1 MPTGHELREEFLKC
15 FEEKGHLRRPGSSLI
30 PSDPTT
36 LFTSAGMQQFVPFW
50 KGDADPPAP
59 RLTTVQK
66 CARAGDLETVGLT
79 PRHLSFFEM
88 LGNFSFGDY
97 FKREAIEFAWEF
109 LVERM
114 HIDPAPFWVTIH
126 PSDDEAAKLW
136 MSLTSVPAGRIV
148 KVESNWWGPVGATG
162 PCGPCSEIN
171 YDLGP
176 EFGCGKPDCKPEC
189 PNTDASGAPCGRFFE
204 LWNLVFPQFDRDA
217 DGKDNPLKRRGIDT
231 GMGLERLALVMQKA
245 PSVFDTDLFAPINDL
260 TRDLLKAAKSG
271 ADVDGDPKA
280 RRAFRV
286 IADHARA
293 VTFLLADGVIPTNE
307 GRGYALRRLIRRAY
321 RFGTLLGIKEP
332 FLYRYPERIAE
343 HYGGFADYYNVRE
356 RREFAER
363 LLHEEE
369 KRFGKTIEAG
379 EVRLRKV
386 IQEHLA
392 SEEARIRANWD
403 RLSKEYLDRF
413 MEQALQVEGD
423 KVQAYMDLTRDWVRK
438 YHAGPRREGSVSR
451 STKSIRRVQEAKQ
464 TIEAR
469 MGEPQTL
476 TLILEVP
483 GEVAFELY
491 DTYGFPVEL
500 TEEILHDAGLELF
513 WFGFEASMREQR
525 ERARAHAARVF
536 AYSDTKYYLQFFG
549 KTEFCGYDVLSL
561 KSAVIGVLRGGGET
575 RDAKTGD
582 EVEVVLD
589 RSPFY
594 GDSGGQIGDT
604 GVLEGDGVT
613 VRVTDTQHPLDGVT
627 VHRGNVETGTLR
639 VGQEVRAVVDA
650 DRRRGLMRAHT
661 ATHLLHWAL
670 RTKLGVHVAQAGSL
684 VDNDRLR
691 FDFSHFHGVTPDEL
705 DDLTLMI
712 SEHIVADHPVT
723 ATSLP
728 YREAIVKG
736 AMALFGEKYGDTV
749 RMIAVGDISKELC
762 GGTHCTASGQIGEF
776 VFTGESGIG
785 SGLRR
790 VEALTGL
797 AAVRYQLARAG
808 RERLVAAQLAAP
820 PEEVPERVAQLQ
832 AQLIE
837 SERAAL
843 AAEAKAASLAARAL
857 IDGATQVNGV
867 RVVAGR
873 VPSVSAEALRLV
885 ADELTRVV
893 GSGVVVL
900 ASVTDGSVLFASGVS
915 PDLVKRGV
923 HAGTL
928 IRGVAAVAGGGG
940 GGRPEL
946 AQAGGKDPSRV
957 DEALGKVPE
966 FLKQQLK

>member
-1 MPTGHELREEFLKC
+1 MPTGHELRDIFLAY

-114 HIDPAPFWVTIH
+114 RIDPAPFWVTIH

-136 MSLTSVPAGRIV
+136 MTLTSIRAERIV

-189 PNTDASGAPCGRFFE
+189 ENTRPDGSPCGRFFE
-204 LWNLVFPQFDRDA
+204 FWNLVFPQFDRDP
-217 DGKDNPLKRRGIDT
+217 DGVDNPLARRGIDT
-231 GMGLERLALVMQKA
+231 GMGLERLALVMQRV

-260 TRDLLKAAKSG
+260 TRDLLKAAKSS
-271 ADVDGDPKA
+271 ADVDVDPKA

-332 FLYRYPERIAE
+332 FLHRYPAVIAE
-343 HYGGFADYYNVRE
+343 HYGGFADYQNVRE

-369 KRFGKTIEAG
+369 KRFQST
-379 EVRLRKV
+379 
-386 IQEHLA
+386 
-392 SEEARIRANWD
+392 
-403 RLSKEYLDRF
+403 LDQGTQLL
-413 MEQALQVEGD
+413 E
-423 KVQAYMDLTRDWVRK
+423 
-438 YHAGPRREGSVSR
+438 
-451 STKSIRRVQEAKQ
+451 KSIAEVSATKQ
-464 TIEAR
+464 S
-469 MGEPQTL
+469 
-476 TLILEVP
+476 VFP
-483 GEVAFELY
+483 GAVVFQLY

-500 TEEILHDAGLELF
+500 TQEIVEERGLTPDRP
-513 WFGFEASMREQR
+513 GFEAAMQEQR
-525 ERARAHAARVF
+525 QRAKAHAAKVF
-536 AYSDTKYYLQFFG
+536 KYADAKTYAPFVG
-549 KTEFCGYDVLSL
+549 KTEFLGYDATEGAG
-561 KSAVIGVLRGGGET
+561 KVIGLLKEGAAVQEATAGE
-575 RDAKTGD
+575 

-589 RSPFY
+589 HSPYY
-594 GDSGGQIGDT
+594 GESGGQIGDT
-604 GVLEGDGVT
+604 GVLQADGVIAK
-613 VRVTDTQHPLDGVT
+613 VTDTQHPLDGVT
-627 VHRGNVETGTLR
+627 VHRAKIETGTLR
-639 VGQEVRAVVDA
+639 VGQDTRAVVDA

-705 DDLTLMI
+705 DELTLMI
-712 SEHIVADHPVT
+712 SEQIIADHPVT
-723 ATSLP
+723 VTLLP
-728 YREAIVKG
+728 YREAIAKG

-749 RMIAVGDISKELC
+749 RMIAVGGVSKELC

-820 PEEVPERVAQLQ
+820 PEEVPERVAHLQ
-832 AQLIE
+832 AQLTE

-843 AAEAKAASLAARAL
+843 AAEAKAAALAARGL
-857 IDGATQVNGV
+857 IDNAAQVNGV

-873 VPSVSAEALRLV
+873 VPSVSAEALRMV
-885 ADELTRVV
+885 ADELTRAV
-893 GSGVVVL
+893 GSGAVVL

-966 FLKQQLK
+966 FLKQHLK